1 MSKFVLQLVSK
12 KIGGIKVPYNI
23 CYSNKSNYN
32 DTNVFKLSHCA
43 TKLMWVM
50 LFNPAP
56 VMKLMLLASFYTCT
70 IKYTLL
76 NPSQSQNL

>member
-50 LFNPAP
+50 LFNP
-56 VMKLMLLASFYTCT
+56 V
-70 IKYTLL
+70 
-76 NPSQSQNL
+76 